1 MVIRLISVVFAEK
14 HCLLLPNSA
23 MTGTAAS
30 HEEYPK
36 HHLKKA
42 NKQNNK

>member
-1 MVIRLISVVFAEK
+1 MF
-14 HCLLLPNSA
+14 LLPTPAQDFA

-30 HEEYPK
+30 HEDYPK

-42 NKQNNK
+42 SKQNNKF